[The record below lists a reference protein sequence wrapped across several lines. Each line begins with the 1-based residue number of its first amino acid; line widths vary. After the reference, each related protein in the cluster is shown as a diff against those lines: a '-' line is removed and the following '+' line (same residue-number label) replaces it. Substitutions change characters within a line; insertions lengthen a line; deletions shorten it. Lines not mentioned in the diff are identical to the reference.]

1 MNIIHSIIVTE
12 HFEHITVS
20 IVPVYDS
27 KTTKTEDRMSI
38 AEGETE
44 FLFLPNELYDIT
56 HVNFEFT
63 DLSKNKINIKFRIN
77 SADNTVIDRY
87 INKDED
93 VIDIINSN
101 STIKSIP
108 TFVIKNVIDAY
119 YFVEAEFDKIKS
131 TIDNKY
137 NKLKVNV

>member
-1 MNIIHSIIVTE
+1 MNIANSIIITE
-12 HFEHITVS
+12 CFEHIIVS
-20 IVPVYDS
+20 IIPFYD
-27 KTTKTEDRMSI
+27 TKTENRISI
-38 AEGETE
+38 CEGKTE

-63 DLSKNKINIKFRIN
+63 DLSENRINIKFKIN
-77 SADNTVIDRY
+77 NADNTVINRY

-119 YFVEAEFDKIKS
+119 YFIESEFDKIKS
-131 TIDNKY
+131 TIDDKY

>member
-1 MNIIHSIIVTE
+1 MNIVHSIVVTE

-56 HVNFEFT
+56 HVNFKFA
-63 DLSKNKINIKFRIN
+63 DLSENRINIKFKIN
-77 SADNTVIDRY
+77 NADNTVIDRY

-119 YFVEAEFDKIKS
+119 YFIKSEFDKIKS
-131 TIDNKY
+131 TIDDKY

>member
-1 MNIIHSIIVTE
+1 MNIVSSIVITE
-12 HFEHITVS
+12 CFEHIIIS
-20 IVPVYDS
+20 ITPFCDT
-27 KTTKTEDRMSI
+27 KTTKIEDRISI
-38 AEGETE
+38 CEGVTE

-63 DLSKNKINIKFRIN
+63 DLTENRINIRFKTN
-77 SADNTVIDRY
+77 SVDNTVINRY

-93 VIDIINSN
+93 VIDIINSK

-137 NKLKVNV
+137 NKLKVTM